1 MAGRIQYTYNADPR
15 RPVAPG
21 AKITVSCWGVEDDAG
36 NQITS
41 YDFNVY
47 IVTEDQ
53 YASGN
58 YSRYVS
64 ATRGP
69 REDFTFEI
77 PTIRNNQST
86 RGKWIFWTAQ
96 PTGLDFPIAKSGYLI
111 NTLPQTTKIEAPEVA
126 PVYGGQLL
134 FKCTPGQDSDT
145 NIIKNIINN
154 ATMDTHSLQIYYYE
168 DETNIQRKLVENNFY
183 LPVEKGIDDVVVYI
197 GTYDGIEYN
206 EPARV
211 IVKRN
216 NLPLIESLNATPITS
231 YVIPTPPTNIQYAPS
246 VELQVVFS
254 EGSQY
259 ESDGEIRYNYGFE
272 HADNFNFTNFTVG
285 PSFIEQYPSKKIWD
299 VRSHIMG
306 WNGRSKETFIRYY
319 IEIYNQNEHSNRIYS
334 DTIFWLPP
342 KPQLLRITNVLN
354 GASKDSSLS
363 NVFYN
368 DVCLTFELDDGY
380 NGIRLKQPL
389 SSNISCELVKNVTSQ
404 EMYVNISN
412 LANFSIEKGKEFL
425 FNVGFL
431 YNDQEIWTTNY
442 TNTKLTQIK
451 FPQLSISNDYKTVQ
465 TAYNIFQE
473 DLTNLALQISLTDE
487 NGALITADKWYKYGI
502 SNLYNSCYI
511 QFKSYMEL
519 LEHLND
525 ENFGYSGES
534 GIIHYSYMNNQ
545 GLFSM
550 FTENNF
556 LNKNG
561 ISNISLAFNIIND
574 FGVSFSALSPTGLYI
589 NCKET
594 PSIDTINSP
603 PSFHSFGVE
612 PSALV
617 EKLPFM
623 FTGKFYSYNS
633 NPKILFWI
641 KRDNDSWMP
650 YGEWW
655 TLAKSENREPTPGNP
670 VLYNLNAAI
679 GEQSGDIGKIIRKD
693 YNVKFKIE
701 MTSDGG
707 LIDEYEFDNL
717 FIAKEFKPGT
727 ITLQKISYS
736 KRENKIVLKYQIN
749 DPGINLKNWAAGTIQ
764 DDIEIIP
771 KFFWKIDG
779 NEYEEVFSDY
789 APDDEINNYNSYP
802 YSNIIT
808 KEISLPEEAQI
819 VAPTF
824 SGGLKVDIIRTTTIN
839 ITNGSSRSI
848 ETTYTT
854 LSPEVTIYNEY
865 PTVSYRKNQLGINT
879 DQPTSWPEGVLVISA
894 ADSTKKKIFLINPGI
909 SAGDSIISIDLE
921 SGLIDG
927 AIIDGG
933 TW

>member
-1 MAGRIQYTYNADPR
+1 MAGRIQYTYNANPR

-58 YSRYVS
+58 YSLYMS

-77 PTIRNNQST
+77 PAIRNNQST

-111 NTLPQTTKIEAPEVA
+111 NTLPQTTKIEVPEVA

-154 ATMDTHSLQIYYYE
+154 VTMDTHSLQIYYYE
-168 DETNIQRKLVENNFY
+168 DKTNIQRKLVENNFY
-183 LPVEKGIDDVVVYI
+183 LPVEKGTDDVVVYI

-206 EPARV
+206 EPAKV

-216 NLPLIESLNATPITS
+216 NLPLIKSLNATPITF
-231 YVIPTPPTNIQYAPS
+231 YVIPTPPTNTQYAPS

-254 EGSQY
+254 EGSQH
-259 ESDGEIRYNYGFE
+259 ESGVGIRYNYGFE
-272 HADNFNFTNFTVG
+272 YADNFNFTNFTVG
-285 PSFIEQYPSKKIWD
+285 PSFIEQYPSRKIRD
-299 VRSHIMG
+299 IRSHIMG
-306 WNGRSKETFIRYY
+306 WNGRPKETFIRYY

-354 GASKDSSLS
+354 GASKASSLS

-451 FPQLSISNDYKTVQ
+451 FPQLSISNDYNTLR
-465 TAYNIFQE
+465 TACHILVN
-473 DLTNLALQISLTDE
+473 DLTSLALQIFLTDE
-487 NGALITADKWYKYGI
+487 NGALIDSKRWSEYGI
-502 SNLYNSCYI
+502 SNLYESCFI
-511 QFKSYMEL
+511 QLGTYSEKLEL
-519 LEHLND
+519 GPH
-525 ENFGYSGES
+525 NFGYGNEA
-534 GIIHYSYMNNQ
+534 GVIYYSYNKQ
-545 GLFSM
+545 DGLFSILQQQPGR
-550 FTENNF
+550 
-556 LNKNG
+556 LNIN
-561 ISNISLAFNIIND
+561 SWSIIDLSFSITND
-574 FGVSFSALSPTGLYI
+574 FGVSFKAVSPTGFYVDCREAPI
-589 NCKET
+589 
-594 PSIDTINSP
+594 IDTINSP

-641 KRDNDSWMP
+641 KRDNDSWVP

-693 YNVKFKIE
+693 YDVKFKIE
-701 MTSDGG
+701 MISDGG

-736 KRENKIVLKYQIN
+736 KQDNKFVLKYQIN
-749 DPGINLKNWAAGTIQ
+749 DPGINLKNWATGTIQ

-771 KFFWKIDG
+771 KFFWRIDG

-808 KEISLPEEAQI
+808 KEISLPKEDRIIAT
-819 VAPTF
+819 TF

-894 ADSTKKKIFLINPGI
+894 ADSTKKKIFLINPETPD
-909 SAGDSIISIDLE
+909 GDSVISIDLVK
-921 SGLIDG
+921 GTIDG